1 MEWEIYDGGL
11 GGKGSKYRMG
21 AFFFWLVSGR
31 KLLFYPPP
39 PFPKTEEENEILE
52 RVRCINKQ
60 KYIFFLEL
68 RGWGEERK

>member
-1 MEWEIYDGGL
+1 MGAL

-21 AFFFWLVSGR
+21 AFFLVSEWQ
-31 KLLFYPPP
+31 KTSLLPTA
-39 PFPKTEEENEILE
+39 PFPPSLKQKKENEILE

-60 KYIFFLEL
+60 KHIFFLEL